1 MTLPHIIGFEGSW
14 PLDVEMTYGAAAIL
28 QSDRVY
34 NSLRHADFGI
44 HIDEAAAAAITP
56 FFDPF
61 PIEMAPLWVVTMDRN
76 SEAERI
82 YGPSAFKDLDT
93 FLPPMELAVYKGQ
106 GRNPVLIQAM
116 CMFLTPD
123 QFNPWR
129 KRVVELSLEH
139 ASSSNSLLTALGL
152 DPRNPRVHARRFQ
165 LAEEH
170 RKSRVK
176 ATARGL
182 LASYP
187 KAFAEYLD
195 LIGHTE

>member
-28 QSDRVY
+28 QGNRVY

-61 PIEMAPLWVVTMDRN
+61 PIEMAPLLVVAMDRN

-82 YGPSAFKDLDT
+82 YGPAACEDLVM
-93 FLPPMELAVYKGQ
+93 FLPHMELAVYKDQ
-106 GRNPVLIQAM
+106 GRDPVLTQAV

-123 QFNPWR
+123 QFSPWR
-129 KRVVELSLEH
+129 KRVVELGLEH
-139 ASSSNSLLTALGL
+139 ASSSDSLLPALGL
-152 DPRNPRVHARRFQ
+152 DPRNPHVHARRFQ

-182 LASYP
+182 LASHP
-187 KAFAEYLD
+187 EAFKEYLD